1 MPLGV
6 TQVFHVNVNCSDL
19 DAALTFY
26 RDRLGLTTGV
36 RTRPAAPQDGTA
48 FRLDAAQWDAW
59 VLHDERGLGAG
70 CAIDLLEWQVPEPVG
85 RPARADEPGWN
96 RIGFFVADL
105 DARYEALVADGRVG
119 HGGPP
124 HETTIEGGAPVRTVV
139 VDGPDGVLVELV
151 QTGVDR
157 VGFVAVGVTDL
168 DRAVAFYTEVLGF
181 RLRFRRGPLRQP
193 GDQLGLPGEIG
204 LAAAYLDD
212 PRGDGSF
219 MLEVVQLLDPAPR
232 VGAPRP
238 AHGLGLFRLALLTD
252 DVARDHAELVR
263 LGVPC
268 WSPPVELVMGPGLPP
283 VRALLFEDPDGT
295 VLELIQAPDRAG

>member
-1 MPLGV
+1 VPLGV
-6 TQVFHVNVNCSDL
+6 TQAFHVNVNCSDL
-19 DAALTFY
+19 DAALRFY
-26 RDRLGLTTGV
+26 RDRVGLQVAT
-36 RTRPAAPQDGTA
+36 RTRPDAPQDGRA
-48 FRLDAAQWDAW
+48 FRLDTAQWDAW
-59 VLHDERGLGAG
+59 ILHDERGFGAG
-70 CAIDLLEWQVPEPVG
+70 LALDLLEWRVPGPVG
-85 RPARADEPGWN
+85 RPARADEIGWN

-105 DARYEALVADGRVG
+105 DARYAAIEADGGVG

-124 HETTIEGGAPVRTVV
+124 HETAVEGAAPVRTVV

-168 DRAVAFYTEVLGF
+168 DRAVAFYTEVCGF

-193 GDQLGLPGEIG
+193 GDQLGLPGEIA

-212 PRGDGSF
+212 PRGTGAF

-232 VGAPRP
+232 PGPPRS
-238 AHGLGLFRLALLTD
+238 AHGLGMFRLALLTD
-252 DVARDHAELVR
+252 DIARDHAELVR

-268 WSPPVELVMGPGLPP
+268 WTPPVVLTMGPGLPP
-283 VRALLFEDPDGT
+283 VTALLFEDPDGT
-295 VLELIQAPDRAG
+295 VLELIEPPG